1 VKLNWGYIFYFYYDN
16 KMDFQ
21 QISGRVVSYEYPFVK
36 IETKGLIRII
46 NCSSNFF
53 IDAISR
59 NQYDEIK
66 ELVLE
71 KDSKIESAL
80 VRRDQSV

>member
-1 VKLNWGYIFYFYYDN
+1 
-16 KMDFQ
+16 MDFQ

-36 IETKGLIRII
+36 IETKGLVSII

-53 IDAISR
+53 IEAISR
-59 NQYDEIK
+59 NQGDEIK

-71 KDSKIESAL
+71 KDSKIEPAL